1 MARILVVDDDSDL
14 RRLLCNLL
22 GEEGHAVQAAGDGQ
36 RAVEMVLNSP
46 PELVVLDVM
55 MPRMDGFQV
64 LDSLRAA
71 RVPGV
76 KVLVLTARSSES
88 DWAEG
93 YRRGADHYL
102 SKPFDPDEFCEAVDD
117 ILAMSKEQL
126 KVKRLRE
133 LEKAQLLSQLE
144 SIFD

>member
-93 YRRGADHYL
+93 YRRGGG
-102 SKPFDPDEFCEAVDD
+102 
-117 ILAMSKEQL
+117 
-126 KVKRLRE
+126 
-133 LEKAQLLSQLE
+133 
-144 SIFD
+144 